1 MTDEIFQNP
10 IFHDTEFNEAF
21 NDFLSMRKK
30 IKKPATERAIK
41 LLLKKVLLL
50 SNNNK
55 DKAIEIIDQS
65 TVNCWQDLY
74 QLKDVTFGHS
84 PQQGKKLREI

>member
-10 IFHDTEFNEAF
+10 IFQDNEFNEAF
-21 NDFLSMRKK
+21 MDFLNMRKK
-30 IKKPATERAIK
+30 IKKPATERAVK
-41 LLLKKVLLL
+41 LLLKKVLQL

-55 DKAIEIIDQS
+55 ERAIEIIDQS

-74 QLKDVTFGHS
+74 QLKDVTFGNT
-84 PQQGKKLREI
+84 QQGKKLREL